1 MSYVIQGT
9 TTNLFATFQDV
20 EGVETAATT
29 PTVTVIHVDAAGDT
43 ITDVNAA
50 AMTLI
55 SGTTGQYFYAW
66 DVASDAYEGSYLV
79 TYSGTVTGKV
89 VTATES
95 ITVLDSGTTPGVSTT
110 YYATTLQIARF
121 AGIGV
126 EVQKETLGTGDGAE
140 DSYDTK
146 FGSIVAESY
155 LITFGASGSNDLTE
169 LSETND
175 YVLSKDDGRILLTG
189 TGVTKVDGSTIY
201 IDYTYSPKQSDTIL
215 ASYLPMSSAEA
226 DKLTNNY
233 WGEVKSSTQHFDG
246 ASDGYVHTDRPFGT
260 QVMQQPEFELRW
272 SSVQTITS
280 VEFLDNTGAVQ
291 NDIDAEY
298 IRLITDDE
306 YQDGRVIITAG
317 SIPNGKNNVQITY
330 THGYTET
337 PVLIQELAALL
348 GGMRALVNISG
359 GSYKDVSTYSL
370 GRKSFSIGQVY
381 VNIESS
387 IKQMKLRVQEITESL
402 GYRFGCA

>member
-20 EGVETAATT
+20 EGVETVATT
-29 PTVTVIHVDAAGDT
+29 PTVTVIHVDNAGDT

-66 DVASDAYEGSYLV
+66 AVADDAYEGSYLV

-110 YYATTLQIARF
+110 YYATTLQITRF

-126 EVQKETLGTGDGAE
+126 EVQKENLGTGDGTE
-140 DSYDTK
+140 DSYDTEN
-146 FGSIVAESY
+146 GSIVADSY
-155 LITFGASGSNDLTE
+155 TVYYGTSNDLTE
-169 LSETND
+169 LTETDD
-175 YVLSKDDGRILLTG
+175 YILSKDDGRILLTG
-189 TGVTKVDGSTIY
+189 PGVTKVSGSVIY

-215 ASYLPMSSAEA
+215 ASYLPMASAEA
-226 DKLTNNY
+226 DKLTANY
-233 WGEVKSSTQHFDG
+233 WGEVKTSYQYFDG
-246 ASDGYVHTDRPFGT
+246 YASGYVHTDAPFGT
-260 QVMQQPEFELRW
+260 QMADQPEFQLKW
-272 SSVQTITS
+272 SGVKTITS

-298 IRLITDDE
+298 IRLITDDD

-317 SIPNGKNNVQITY
+317 SIPNGKNNVKITY
-330 THGYTET
+330 THGYTTT
-337 PVLIQELAALL
+337 PVLIQELASLL
-348 GGMRALVNISG
+348 GGVRALVNISG

-387 IKQMKLRVQEITESL
+387 IKQMKLRAKEITEEL
-402 GYRFGCA
+402 GEKFGCA